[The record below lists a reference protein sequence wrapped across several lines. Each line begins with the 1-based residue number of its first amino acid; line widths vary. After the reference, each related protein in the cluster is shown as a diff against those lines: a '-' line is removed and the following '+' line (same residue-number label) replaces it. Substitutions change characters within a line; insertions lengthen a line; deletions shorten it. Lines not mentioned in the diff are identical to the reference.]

1 MDQGM
6 AAHLQRDIKV
16 RMPVQEEELDQGSR
30 VDRCHF
36 QGDYRKEVFVTLFV
50 EKLLP
55 LT

>member
-16 RMPVQEEELDQGSR
+16 RMHAQEDESDQALR

-36 QGDYRKEVFVTLFV
+36 HEDYRREGFVTLSV
-50 EKLLP
+50 EKL
-55 LT
+55 